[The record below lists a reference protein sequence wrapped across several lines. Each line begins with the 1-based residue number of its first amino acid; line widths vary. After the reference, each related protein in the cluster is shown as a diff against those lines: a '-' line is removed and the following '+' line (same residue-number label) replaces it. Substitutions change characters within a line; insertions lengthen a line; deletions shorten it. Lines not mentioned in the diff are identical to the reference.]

1 MKAISYLLLRHKNL
15 YTSLITPLCLSMR
28 KLIHSSSD
36 RFCLFTH
43 KKKKNLSNF
52 PTLSLFTPANVSLSL
67 SLSTFPRFLVS
78 FTKDHD
84 RSGED
89 VIVQRFSTNHQKIVV
104 TARRKT
110 RRNCGP
116 AKLINYAGA
125 NRRRPFLSRL
135 FALPLSIFL
144 VSLNAPSFPLS
155 FLREIF

>member
-1 MKAISYLLLRHKNL
+1 MSVGVMPDFIYTLGLLTENEKR
-15 YTSLITPLCLSMR
+15 
-28 KLIHSSSD
+28 
-36 RFCLFTH
+36 
-43 KKKKNLSNF
+43 
-52 PTLSLFTPANVSLSL
+52 SLSL
-67 SLSTFPRFLVS
+67 SLFPRFLVS
-78 FTKDHD
+78 FTRDHD

-144 VSLNAPSFPLS
+144 VSLNAFKNPPSFPS
-155 FLREIF
+155 FFSSRNFPREKKQFLDRISPNI